1 MQDGSKATYNAAVLF
16 VQKWDA
22 KQPDISAWFDDEY
35 LKFRQTFYAASTP
48 PGVPSTNN
56 PEETFHARL
65 KQFGTQRQRLTV
77 GQFLSTM
84 AEELHHLSHP
94 REMGGPFPECPKMVL
109 EDWRHA
115 QLWLQKVGV
124 GSILKDKKDV
134 TFMVPSSSFL
144 ITNPGVAELKA
155 QAKRWNQ
162 KDTPIAGE
170 TFDTYTSRRSSMFQL
185 KKLSGNS
192 VLSPNLLLSCT
203 CPMYLKRHKCKHCI
217 GVAIGLNL
225 LTVPV
230 TMSLERIAARNSDG
244 SLKRGRKPN
253 APKQQT

>member
-1 MQDGSKATYNAAVLF
+1 
-16 VQKWDA
+16 
-22 KQPDISAWFDDEY
+22 
-35 LKFRQTFYAASTP
+35 
-48 PGVPSTNN
+48 
-56 PEETFHARL
+56 
-65 KQFGTQRQRLTV
+65 
-77 GQFLSTM
+77 
-84 AEELHHLSHP
+84 
-94 REMGGPFPECPKMVL
+94 
-109 EDWRHA
+109 
-115 QLWLQKVGV
+115 
-124 GSILKDKKDV
+124 
-134 TFMVPSSSFL
+134 MVPSSSFL

-230 TMSLERIAARNSDG
+230 TMSLERIAAQNSDG